1 MRFKQIFLFLFIFS
15 CTTHVN
21 NISSK
26 KPFNSKGFAYVYN
39 NFDFNEKIIK
49 RKMDNNSL
57 ELSHQNLRTGTLI
70 KLINPKNKKSL
81 VLKNIKRVK
90 YPDFYKILITKPVA
104 EELDLN
110 LDLPLVEII
119 EIKKNKSFIAQK
131 AKIYNEEKKIPSK
144 APVASVQISNIS
156 KNKDKNKKNKNSSE
170 KIYIHIA
177 SFYSI
182 QTAQF
187 LKTRIIEEIN
197 ELDSKK
203 LYIKKI
209 NDKETQVILGPYT
222 SVNLLKNDYIK
233 LKNYG
238 FEEMDIFINE

>member
-1 MRFKQIFLFLFIFS
+1 MKFKQILFFLFILS
-15 CTTHVN
+15 CTPHLN
-21 NISSK
+21 NTSVK

-39 NFDFNEKIIK
+39 DFDYNEKIIK
-49 RKMDNNSL
+49 RKMDNDSL

-90 YPDFYKILITKPVA
+90 YPDFYKILITESVA
-104 EELDLN
+104 DELDLN

-119 EIKKNKSFIAQK
+119 EIKKNKSFIAEK
-131 AKIYNEEKKIPSK
+131 AKIYNEEKKISSK

-156 KNKDKNKKNKNSSE
+156 KNKNKKIKSKSE

-187 LKTRIIEEIN
+187 LKKRIIEEIN

-209 NDKETQVILGPYT
+209 DNKETQVILGPYT